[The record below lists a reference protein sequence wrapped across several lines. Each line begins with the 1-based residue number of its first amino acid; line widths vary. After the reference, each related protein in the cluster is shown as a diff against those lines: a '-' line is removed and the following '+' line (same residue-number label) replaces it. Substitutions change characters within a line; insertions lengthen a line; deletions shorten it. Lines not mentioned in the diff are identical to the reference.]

1 MTYRVTYRVCSRNH
15 WRQTL
20 RRGQSLQIAMKGPL
34 SNGLCIRASR
44 IRGAVSMVCRAPSK
58 PRLHSGHG
66 TWSGA
71 RMMNAKHNK
80 CERMKSKLPHYG
92 KLLLK
97 DLLASGKNR
106 VPTASKIIVNVSS
119 ISCGGRGS
127 VWRTA
132 TVLMHVND
140 RSYQSKRGQAMPLRL
155 IPGQK
160 GATDVEWGADHRN
173 GPCSSGR

>member
-1 MTYRVTYRVCSRNH
+1 M
-15 WRQTL
+15 
-20 RRGQSLQIAMKGPL
+20 
-34 SNGLCIRASR
+34 RASAEVAGTCR
-44 IRGAVSMVCRAPSK
+44 RSARNRSNSTFVCLAPRREKSAAFALPATSIAK
-58 PRLHSGHG
+58 ANPVRSGPTRLE
-66 TWSGA
+66 
-71 RMMNAKHNK
+71 RNK

-106 VPTASKIIVNVSS
+106 VPTPSKIIVNVSS

-140 RSYQSKRGQAMPLRL
+140 GSYQSKRGQAMPLRL
-155 IPGQK
+155 IPGRK
-160 GATDVEWGADHRN
+160 GATDVEWNAGHRN